1 MKLHNKLIQYQL
13 EGGGGGGFLPTLLR
27 GSFSV
32 PEKKLPADV
41 NTNQESRIV
50 LVGYNVPK

>member
-13 EGGGGGGFLPTLLR
+13 EGGEVGFLPTLLR